1 VAASSP
7 EQAKNQAET
16 KDRARATKLKAQ
28 EELNKKHLQDLIT
41 RFGEVGTEGGN
52 TRVGLD
58 QYGNLVL
65 QEFKYNEKGE
75 PVDTREVFFWVA
87 DDGIGFQILNGSAAI
102 KKLREGF
109 KGNLESLR
117 KQLYDKQF
125 MSEEE
130 YLSKDENALNK
141 ALLSSA
147 RNYSTIQV
155 QSYTIDGKT
164 KFTPYKSWLSGIVA
178 TRKGDESGYPLRD
191 INLMDRDVVEAI
203 VRDAYSKETDM
214 SPDEVDAFIQQK
226 TDMYMNQI
234 KEGTLTTMTKV
245 GGVNVRKQTKPFSEA
260 QVRAELPGMIERELP
275 GATNM
280 KKSFDFL
287 VFLDQMGAPVV

>member
-178 TRKGDESGYPLRD
+178 TRKGDGSGYPLRD

-203 VRDAYSKETDM
+203 VKDVYSRTTDMAIDDAFLKQETDR
-214 SPDEVDAFIQQK
+214 
-226 TDMYMNQI
+226 YMNQI
-234 KEGTLTTMTKV
+234 KEGTLTTMEKV

-260 QVRAELPGMIERELP
+260 QVQAELPKRIEQERP